1 VWAQRFLRR
10 SITIPGLLVAY
21 AAPLAAQQVREIRMV
36 ADVER
41 DSYRFLP
48 ATVTARAGDVLL
60 FKVVNGPPH
69 NVVFEGEGLSHRSR
83 DLLNAALP
91 RRTADLTGPL
101 LARAGVEYRV
111 VVPPL
116 PPGRYRY
123 FCLPHRAYDE
133 RGEVVIR

>member
-1 VWAQRFLRR
+1 MRAQRFLRH
-10 SITIPGLLVAY
+10 SVTILSLLVAY
-21 AAPLAAQQVREIRMV
+21 AAPLAAQKTREIRIV
-36 ADVER
+36 ADAER
-41 DSYRFLP
+41 DSYQFLP
-48 ATVTARAGDVLL
+48 PTVTANAGDVLL
-60 FKVVNGPPH
+60 FTVVSGAPH
-69 NVVFEGEGLSHRSR
+69 NVVFEPEGLSARSR

-101 LARAGVEYRV
+101 LVRTGAEYRV

-133 RGEVVIR
+133 RGELIVR

>member
-1 VWAQRFLRR
+1 MRAQRFLRH
-10 SITIPGLLVAY
+10 SVTISGLLVAHL
-21 AAPLAAQQVREIRMV
+21 APLAAQQVREVRMV
-36 ADVER
+36 ADVKG

-48 ATVTARAGDVLL
+48 ATITAKAGDVLL
-60 FKVVNGPPH
+60 FKVVSGPPH
-69 NVVFEGEGLSHRSR
+69 NVVFEGEGLSRRSR

-101 LARAGVEYRV
+101 LTRAGAEYQV